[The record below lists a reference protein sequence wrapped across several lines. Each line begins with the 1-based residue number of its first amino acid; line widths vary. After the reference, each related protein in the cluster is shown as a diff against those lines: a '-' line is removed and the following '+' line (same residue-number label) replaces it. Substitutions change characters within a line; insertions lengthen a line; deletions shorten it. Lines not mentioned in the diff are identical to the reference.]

1 MEMLISE
8 GEDTEH
14 ITGRS
19 VAHTCALGAKIIRDY
34 YAGVILICPI
44 GTGCGTHSVQKSKRL
59 QVTGLFQH
67 RKIPRVISD
76 L

>member
-1 MEMLISE
+1 MNRTNVKRRQLSVKMLISE

-34 YAGVILICPI
+34 YAGVILI
-44 GTGCGTHSVQKSKRL
+44 
-59 QVTGLFQH
+59 
-67 RKIPRVISD
+67 
-76 L
+76 